1 MDMQRVV
8 LFDLDGTL
16 TDPGLGITNSVMYSL
31 NKFGIRVEDR
41 SELYK
46 FIGPPLLNSFMEFYS
61 FDEEQA
67 EQAVIYYRE
76 YFKEKGMF
84 ENKVYDGIPELLE
97 QMKKEKMLL
106 VVATSKP
113 EPFAVQ
119 ILEHFNLSQYFDVIA
134 GSDFENV
141 RNTKTK
147 VIAYA
152 LEQLAKLSSKDI
164 SVLRKCAIMVGDR
177 SHDVVGAKENDI
189 QSIGVLFGY
198 GDREELEGAGAD
210 FIVEQPSNIWDSIA
224 DMVE

>member
-1 MDMQRVV
+1 MRRVV

-16 TDPGLGITNSVMYSL
+16 TDPGLGITNSVMYAL
-31 NKFGIRVEDR
+31 EKFSILVEDR

-46 FIGPPLLNSFMEFYS
+46 FIGPPLLNSFMEFYG

-67 EQAVIYYRE
+67 EQAIAYYRE
-76 YFKEKGMF
+76 YFKEKGIF
-84 ENKVYDGIPELLE
+84 ENKVYDGIPQLLE
-97 QMKKEKMLL
+97 HMKTQKIVLA
-106 VVATSKP
+106 VATSKP
-113 EPFAVQ
+113 EQFAVR

-141 RNTKTK
+141 RNTKAK

-152 LEQLAKLSSKDI
+152 LEQLAEQLEEDVSALKQS
-164 SVLRKCAIMVGDR
+164 AIMVGDR
-177 SHDVVGAKENDI
+177 FHDIVGAKENDI

-198 GDREELEGAGAD
+198 GDRKELEDAGAD

-224 DMVE
+224 DMIE